1 MQLLWKILWRSLQKL
16 EVELPYDS
24 AIHTPRYISEE
35 IKTLIEK
42 DTGTTMFA
50 EALFRIAKI
59 GKQPEWLSKMNG

>member
-24 AIHTPRYISEE
+24 AVHTTRYISEE

-42 DTGTTMFA
+42 DTGTTMFI

-59 GKQPEWLSKMNG
+59 GKQPECLSKMNG